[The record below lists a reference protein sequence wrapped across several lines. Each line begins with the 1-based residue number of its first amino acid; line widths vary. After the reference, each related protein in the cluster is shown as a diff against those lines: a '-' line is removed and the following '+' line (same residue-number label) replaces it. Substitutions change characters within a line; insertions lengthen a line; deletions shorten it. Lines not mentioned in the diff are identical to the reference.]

1 MVAALLADVMLRRG
15 SWPTTCLVAFTGLYG
30 VHWLS
35 LPATQQGQ
43 VRVLTCGLLLALCV
57 LPTTRSRRPA
67 VAGADARS

>member
-43 VRVLTCGLLLALCV
+43 VRVLTCTLLLALCI
-57 LPTTRSRRPA
+57 LPTHVRRPA
-67 VAGADARS
+67 AVRVDARSS